1 MAQFFGKVY
10 QKDIYQVI
18 LHMRLYLRTLLV
30 GIAASLFITGCNKTV
45 TYAEQKER
53 ERESIN
59 SFIADNDIDVITLEE
74 FLKDT
79 VTDNR
84 ETGPDFSRNEY
95 VLFPE
100 SGVYLQIV
108 RRGTGT
114 ALQKGENKV
123 YNCRFVEYDIANRD
137 TVLLNLF
144 GTNPDE
150 MTCKRNGDTY
160 SATFTKGYMQTYGT
174 SVPAGWLVA
183 MPFIKPSFYN
193 GEPSAKI
200 RMIVPHDKGTSTA
213 MQSVYAC
220 YYEIIL
226 MTKKWQ

>member
-1 MAQFFGKVY
+1 
-10 QKDIYQVI
+10 
-18 LHMRLYLRTLLV
+18 MRHFLRMVFMTL
-30 GIAASLFITGCNKTV
+30 AASVLLAGCNKTV
-45 TYAEQKER
+45 TYAEQKEK
-53 ERESIN
+53 ERQSIDR
-59 SFIADNDIDVITLEE
+59 FIEDNGIDVITLEE

-100 SGVYLQIV
+100 SGVYMQIV

-114 ALQKGENKV
+114 ALQKNENKV

-144 GTNPDE
+144 STNPDE
-150 MTCKRNGDTY
+150 MTCKRIGDNYT
-160 SATFTKGYMQTYGT
+160 ATFTSGYMQTYGT

-183 MPFIKPSFYN
+183 MPFIKPAFYN

-200 RMIVPHDKGTSTA
+200 RLIVPHDKGTSTA
-213 MQSVYAC
+213 MQSVFAC